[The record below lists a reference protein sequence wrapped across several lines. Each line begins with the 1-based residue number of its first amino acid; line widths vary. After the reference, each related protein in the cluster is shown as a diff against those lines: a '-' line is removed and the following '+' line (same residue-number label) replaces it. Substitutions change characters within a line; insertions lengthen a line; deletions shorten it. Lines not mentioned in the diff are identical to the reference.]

1 MGFMNIRKVLV
12 GKPTGILKNR
22 FLLIFLPEEL
32 VVLVENIF
40 FAWSRLNAPF
50 AKGPDQQLSTRC

>member
-12 GKPTGILKNR
+12 GRPTGILKNR

-40 FAWSRLNAPF
+40 
-50 AKGPDQQLSTRC
+50 LSLVALERTLRKRS